1 MIKKNKHTVDTAIT
15 LFTQCLLYLC
25 YFGFVIERDLLM
37 VLVFYNKGMLKKE
50 AMQKKTASLGFFFF
64 IERTQLNAAH
74 EQSLE
79 KLR

>member
-15 LFTQCLLYLC
+15 LFTLSLL
-25 YFGFVIERDLLM
+25 FPFVIERGLLM
-37 VLVFYNKGMLKKE
+37 VLVFNNKGMLKKE
-50 AMQKKTASLGFFFF
+50 AMQKKPAILGFFFF